1 MESTD
6 KSLLDAHIRGDAG
19 AFEQIVRRY
28 GDAVLGYLTRMTS
41 DRELAEDLFQE
52 TFKKVHEKA
61 RSFAGGSFKS
71 WLFTI
76 ANRLVIDSYRRR
88 SRMATVSLNQGNC
101 PDGEHCADVGATLEA
116 PSDEPLGDAIRAEQ
130 AVQVRRAVEALP
142 AKQRAT
148 LILAYYQQL
157 SYAEV
162 AEVMQCSVG
171 TVKRQMYRALHS
183 LQARLPDRVEVS

>member
-1 MESTD
+1 
-6 KSLLDAHIRGDAG
+6 
-19 AFEQIVRRY
+19 
-28 GDAVLGYLTRMTS
+28 
-41 DRELAEDLFQE
+41 
-52 TFKKVHEKA
+52 
-61 RSFAGGSFKS
+61 
-71 WLFTI
+71 
-76 ANRLVIDSYRRR
+76 
-88 SRMATVSLNQGNC
+88 
-101 PDGEHCADVGATLEA
+101 
-116 PSDEPLGDAIRAEQ
+116 AIRAEQ
-130 AVQVRRAVEALP
+130 TVQVRRAVEALP